1 MLRTL
6 LIIVTLVGVL
16 AAAGAA
22 LGCGAG
28 GGTSNRGERPRVV
41 ATTMPL
47 QDFAR
52 QVGGDRVEVV
62 GLLDA
67 ESEPH
72 DYEPTP
78 SDADAVAGAR
88 VVVANGAGLDAW
100 LDDLLA
106 QAGADAVHVE
116 ATRGIRL
123 LPTEERVLPG
133 DPHAWHDPERAGRM
147 VDNIAAGLAR
157 ADPAGRAAY
166 RRNADAYKARLDRM
180 AADIRRSFAA
190 VPEDRRV
197 LVTSH
202 DAFGSFARAYDVE
215 IVGSVLPTVSGEA
228 EPSARQV
235 HRLIE
240 EVRSRD
246 VRTVFTEKGVA
257 PRLEQRIAEEAGA
270 RVSAV
275 LYADSLGPPGS
286 PTSTF
291 IGAEVANARAMRAAW
306 RRR

>member
-1 MLRTL
+1 
-6 LIIVTLVGVL
+6 
-16 AAAGAA
+16 
-22 LGCGAG
+22 
-28 GGTSNRGERPRVV
+28 
-41 ATTMPL
+41 MPL

-78 SDADAVAGAR
+78 SDADAVAGGPAG
-88 VVVANGAGLDAW
+88 VA
-100 LDDLLA
+100 
-106 QAGADAVHVE
+106 H
-116 ATRGIRL
+116 RGRPPPPPRPL
-123 LPTEERVLPG
+123 LPP
-133 DPHAWHDPERAGRM
+133 
-147 VDNIAAGLAR
+147 AR
-157 ADPAGRAAY
+157 APPAGGAATP
-166 RRNADAYKARLDRM
+166 RNAPAYKARLDRM
-180 AADIRRSFAA
+180 AAGIRRSFAG

-202 DAFGSFARAYDVE
+202 DAFGYFARVYDVE

-235 HRLIE
+235 RHLIE
-240 EVRSRD
+240 EVRARD
-246 VRTVFTEKGVA
+246 VGTVFTEKGVA

-291 IGAEVANARAMRAAW
+291 IGAEVAN
-306 RRR
+306 